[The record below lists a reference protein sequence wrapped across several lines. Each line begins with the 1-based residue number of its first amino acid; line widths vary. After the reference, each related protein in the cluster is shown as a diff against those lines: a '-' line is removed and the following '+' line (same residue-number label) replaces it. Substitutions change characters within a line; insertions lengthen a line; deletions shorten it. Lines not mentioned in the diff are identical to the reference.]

1 MYNFHWFNVWQK
13 STYGKAIILQL
24 NKQLINFFKTRVR
37 SKIYPH
43 VYCSKLNVRWW
54 LRARA
59 SLPYWTQVSNGEMQ
73 WTFPLD
79 CKESK
84 PVNRK
89 GNQSWIFIG
98 RTDAEAEPS
107 ILWPTDA
114 ILFIG
119 EDPDAGKVW
128 RQDEKG
134 TTEDEMVRWHH
145 WLDGR
150 EIEQALGVGD
160 GQGSPV
166 CFSPWGHKESDTTEW
181 LNWTDWHMKGTW
193 RNLKRIMLSEKSQTR
208 RLYTCWIHL

>member
-98 RTDAEAEPS
+98 RTDAEVEAP
-107 ILWPTDA
+107 ILWPHDA
-114 ILFIG
+114 KSRLIRKDWYWERLKAEG
-119 EDPDAGKVW
+119 EG
-128 RQDEKG
+128 
-134 TTEDEMVRWHH
+134 
-145 WLDGR
+145 DGR
-150 EIEQALGVGD
+150 
-160 GQGSPV
+160 GQCGWMASPTQWTWVWASFWRWWRTGKSSMLQFMGSQ
-166 CFSPWGHKESDTTEW
+166 SWTQLS
-181 LNWTDWHMKGTW
+181 NWTITTFYY
-193 RNLKRIMLSEKSQTR
+193 IQT
-208 RLYTCWIHL
+208 